1 MFSKIGEKFRKIHRK
16 HLRWSLFLIKLQTLF
31 ITDAV
36 AVCGYFKN
44 NLQLIL
50 YGVEIRSC
58 QRLFNLIQQFYVQ
71 NQKYKFEK
79 KKKEKKAWH
88 LFNNI
93 SKHTKTALN
102 YIIHVSLLLLWTCL
116 HLDLVFPLLTISNLI
131 PSGITFNVRKWIINL
146 FFSFSNG
153 RCPRRWKIFR
163 LIFANT

>member
-79 KKKEKKAWH
+79 KKRDICS
-88 LFNNI
+88 NI
-93 SKHTKTALN
+93 
-102 YIIHVSLLLLWTCL
+102 
-116 HLDLVFPLLTISNLI
+116 
-131 PSGITFNVRKWIINL
+131 
-146 FFSFSNG
+146 
-153 RCPRRWKIFR
+153 
-163 LIFANT
+163 

>member
-1 MFSKIGEKFRKIHRK
+1 MNDKVDEGEKFSISKSSVLGYCLALHFLPKCCLWKRRVYYPLEWKITSCHIFPRNIWNIQRSYWGSSCSLMFFKIGAKLRKIHRK

-79 KKKEKKAWH
+79 KKRDICS
-88 LFNNI
+88 NI
-93 SKHTKTALN
+93 
-102 YIIHVSLLLLWTCL
+102 
-116 HLDLVFPLLTISNLI
+116 
-131 PSGITFNVRKWIINL
+131 
-146 FFSFSNG
+146 
-153 RCPRRWKIFR
+153 
-163 LIFANT
+163 